1 MIDVESFLQ
10 TLRNL
15 GTLRLAGIGA
25 AVLVTVGSLIF
36 FAGQWSTPNLALL
49 YSDLSPADGG
59 AIVQQ
64 LEAQQI
70 PFKASPD
77 GTRIEVPADQV
88 GRLRM
93 MMAQQGIPSGGNIG
107 NEIFNQPEGLGT
119 TAFQQQMQQL
129 RAKEGE
135 LVRSIQTLQQVQ
147 NARVHL
153 VLPKRELFARQAQT
167 ATASV
172 LLKLRPGKPLSKEQV
187 AAIQQLVA
195 TAVPQMEPANVSIL
209 DDKGNLL
216 SRGLRPNTPE
226 AMAASA
232 EERRLARER
241 ELTQTIEE
249 LLGRSVG
256 QGRVQ
261 AQVSV
266 EMDFD
271 RITTNSEIYDP
282 EGQVV
287 RGTQSVTENSESN
300 NRDGVDPVTVANN
313 LPNADAANNI
323 AGANS
328 ETRSRSEETVNYEI
342 SKTTKVHERETGQVR
357 RMSVAVLVDGNYTT
371 AEDGTRTYAP
381 RSDAEL
387 AQLQRLVQ
395 SAVGVDPSRG
405 DNVEVISMQFSRP
418 EDELAAM
425 EDTIFGMPKADVIR
439 IAETLILAIVAI
451 LVILLVIKPLV
462 TRALDRSPQ
471 LDEEPDLLSD
481 GSGVPQLAGPG
492 GGALARELAMEAAQ
506 ANEELEQMI
515 DINRVDGRV
524 RASSLRKV
532 GEIVEK
538 HPEEAVSIIRN
549 WLYTES

>member
-1 MIDVESFLQ
+1 MESFLQ

-36 FAGQWSTPNLALL
+36 FAGQWSTPNMALL

-77 GTRIEVPADQV
+77 GTRIEVPGDQV

-93 MMAQQGIPSGGNIG
+93 MMAQQGIPSGGNVG

-147 NARVHL
+147 SARVHL

-328 ETRSRSEETVNYEI
+328 ETRNRSEETVNYEI

-381 RSDAEL
+381 RSEAEL

>member
-1 MIDVESFLQ
+1 MESFLQ

-15 GTLRLAGIGA
+15 GPLRLAGIGA
-25 AVLVTVGSLIF
+25 AVLITIGSIVF
-36 FAGQWSTPNLALL
+36 FAGQWSAPNMALL
-49 YSDLSPADGG
+49 YSDLTPSDGG

-70 PFKASPD
+70 PYKASPD
-77 GTRIEVPADQV
+77 GTRIEVPAEQV

-93 MMAQQGIPSGGNIG
+93 TLAQQGIPTGGNVG
-107 NEIFNQPEGLGT
+107 NEIFNEPEGLGT
-119 TAFQQQMQQL
+119 TAFMQQMQQL

-147 NARVHL
+147 AARVHL

-172 LLKLRPGKPLSKEQV
+172 LLKLKPGKPLSKEQV
-187 AAIQQLVA
+187 AAIQQLVS

-232 EERRLARER
+232 EERRLGRER

-271 RITTNSEIYDP
+271 RVTTNSEIYDP

-287 RGTQSVTENSESN
+287 RGTQSVTENSDST

-313 LPNADAANNI
+313 LPTADAANSV
-323 AGANS
+323 AGANR
-328 ETRSRSEETVNYEI
+328 ETRNRSEETVNYEI

-357 RMSVAVLVDGNYTT
+357 RMSVAVLVDGTYTT
-371 AEDGTRTYAP
+371 AEDGTRTYKP
-381 RSDAEL
+381 RTEAEL
-387 AQLQRLVQ
+387 AQMQRLVQ
-395 SAVGVDPSRG
+395 AAVGFDAARG
-405 DNVEVISMQFSRP
+405 DSVEVVPMEFARP
-418 EDELAAM
+418 DDELALL
-425 EDTIFGMPKADVIR
+425 EETIFGMPKADVIR

-471 LDEEPDLLSD
+471 LDEEPDLLAD
-481 GSGVPQLAGPG
+481 GSGMPQLAGPG

-549 WLYTES
+549 WLYQEN

>member
-1 MIDVESFLQ
+1 MESFLQ

-25 AVLVTVGSLIF
+25 AVLVTIGAIVF
-36 FAGQWSTPNLALL
+36 FASQWSTPNMALL
-49 YSDLSPADGG
+49 YSDLSPSDGG

-64 LEAQQI
+64 LEQQQI
-70 PFKASPD
+70 PYRASAD
-77 GTRIEVPADQV
+77 GTRIEVPAEQV

-93 MMAQQGIPSGGNIG
+93 TMAQQGLPSGGSVG

-119 TAFQQQMQQL
+119 TAFMQNVQQL

-147 NARVHL
+147 QARVHL
-153 VLPKRELFARQAQT
+153 VMPKRELFARQAQT

-172 LLKLRPGKPLSKEQV
+172 LLRLRPGQTLSREQV
-187 AAIQQLVA
+187 VAIQTLVS
-195 TAVPQMEPANVSIL
+195 TAVPQMQPENVSIL

-226 AMAASA
+226 ALAASA

-241 ELTQTIEE
+241 ELSQTIEE

-256 QGRVQ
+256 HGRVQ

-282 EGQVV
+282 DGQVV
-287 RGTQSVTENSESN
+287 RGTQSVTENVQSQD
-300 NRDGVDPVTVANN
+300 RDGVDPVTVANQ
-313 LPNADAANNI
+313 LPNADPTGAT
-323 AGANS
+323 AGGSS
-328 ETRSRSEETVNYEI
+328 ETRNRSEETVNYEI
-342 SKTTKVHERETGQVR
+342 SRTTKIHERETGQIR
-357 RMSVAVLVDGNYTT
+357 RLSVAVLVDGTYTT
-371 AEDGTRTYAP
+371 AQDGARTYQA

-405 DNVEVISMQFSRP
+405 DMVEVVSMQFARP
-418 EDELAAM
+418 DDELAAM
-425 EDTIFGMPKADVIR
+425 DETFFGMPKADVIR

-481 GSGVPQLAGPG
+481 GSGMPQLAGPG
-492 GGALARELAMEAAQ
+492 GGALSRELAMEAAQ

-549 WLYTES
+549 WLYQEN

>member
-1 MIDVESFLQ
+1 VESFLQ

-36 FAGQWSTPNLALL
+36 FAGQWSTPNMALL

-77 GTRIEVPADQV
+77 GTRIEVPGDQV

-93 MMAQQGIPSGGNIG
+93 MMAQQGIPSGGNVG

-147 NARVHL
+147 SARVHL

-328 ETRSRSEETVNYEI
+328 ETRNRSEETVNYEI

-381 RSDAEL
+381 RSEAEL

>member
-1 MIDVESFLQ
+1 MESFLQ
-10 TLRNL
+10 TMRNL
-15 GTLRLAGIGA
+15 GALRLAGIGA
-25 AVLVTVGSLIF
+25 AVLVTIGAIIF
-36 FAGQWSTPNLALL
+36 FAGQWSTPTMALL
-49 YSDLSPADGG
+49 YSDLAPADGG
-59 AIVQQ
+59 AIIQQ

-70 PFKASPD
+70 PYKASPD
-77 GTRIEVPADQV
+77 GTRIEVPAEQV
-88 GRLRM
+88 GRLRLTL
-93 MMAQQGIPSGGNIG
+93 AQQGIPTGGSVG

-119 TAFQQQMQQL
+119 TAFQQQVQQL

-135 LVRSIQTLQQVQ
+135 LVRSIQSLQQVQ

-172 LLKLRPGKPLSKEQV
+172 LLKLKPGKQLSKEQV

-195 TAVPQMEPANVSIL
+195 TAVPQMEPSNVSIL
-209 DDKGNLL
+209 DDRGNLL

-226 AMAASA
+226 AMAAGA
-232 EERRLARER
+232 EERRLAREH

-256 QGRVQ
+256 PGHVQ

-271 RITTNSEIYDP
+271 RITTNSEIFDP
-282 EGQVV
+282 DGQVV
-287 RGTQSVTENSESN
+287 RGTQSITENSESK
-300 NRDGVDPVTVANN
+300 NRDGLDAVTVANN
-313 LPNADAANNI
+313 LPTADATDKI
-323 AGANS
+323 AGGSS
-328 ETRSRSEETVNYEI
+328 EKKSRSEETVNYEV

-357 RMSVAVLVDGNYTT
+357 RLSVAVLVDGTYTI
-371 AEDGTRTYAP
+371 AADGTRTYTA
-381 RSDAEL
+381 RTDAEL
-387 AQLQRLVQ
+387 AQLQRLAQ
-395 SAVGVDPSRG
+395 AAVGFDASRG
-405 DNVEVISMQFSRP
+405 DSVEIVPMQFARP
-418 EDELAAM
+418 DDELAAL
-425 EDTIFGMPKADVIR
+425 DDNIFGIPKADVIN
-439 IAETLILAIVAI
+439 IAQTLILAIVAI
-451 LVILLVIKPLV
+451 LVILLVIKPLI
-462 TRALDRSPQ
+462 TRALDRTPQ

-481 GSGVPQLAGPG
+481 SSGMPQLAGPG
-492 GGALARELAMEAAQ
+492 GGALAREMAMEAAQ

-549 WLYTES
+549 WLYQES

>member
-1 MIDVESFLQ
+1 MESFLQ

-25 AVLVTVGSLIF
+25 AVLITIGSIVF
-36 FAGQWSTPNLALL
+36 FAGQWSAPNMALL
-49 YSDLSPADGG
+49 YSDLSPSDGG

-70 PFKASPD
+70 PYKASAD
-77 GTRIEVPADQV
+77 GTRIEVPAEQV

-93 MMAQQGIPSGGNIG
+93 TLAQQGIPTGGNVG

-119 TAFQQQMQQL
+119 TAFMQQMQQL

-172 LLKLRPGKPLSKEQV
+172 LLKLKPGKPLSKEQV
-187 AAIQQLVA
+187 AAIQQLVS

-232 EERRLARER
+232 EERRLGRER

-256 QGRVQ
+256 HGRVQ

-271 RITTNSEIYDP
+271 RVTTNSEIFDP

-287 RGTQSVTENSESN
+287 RGTQSVTENSEST

-313 LPNADAANNI
+313 LPNADAANSV
-323 AGANS
+323 AGANN
-328 ETRSRSEETVNYEI
+328 EKRNRSEETVNYEI

-357 RMSVAVLVDGNYTT
+357 RMSVAVLVDGTYTT
-371 AEDGTRTYAP
+371 AEDGVRTYKP
-381 RSDAEL
+381 RTDAEL
-387 AQLQRLVQ
+387 AQMQRLVQ
-395 SAVGVDPSRG
+395 AAVGFDASRG
-405 DNVEVISMQFSRP
+405 DSVEVVPMEFARP
-418 EDELAAM
+418 DDELAAM
-425 EDTIFGMPKADVIR
+425 EETIFGMPKADVIR

-471 LDEEPDLLSD
+471 LDEEPDLLAD
-481 GSGVPQLAGPG
+481 GSGMPQLAGPG

-549 WLYTES
+549 WLYTEN

>member
-1 MIDVESFLQ
+1 MSLVESFLQ

-25 AVLVTVGSLIF
+25 AVLVTIGAIVF
-36 FAGQWSTPNLALL
+36 FASQWSTPNMALL
-49 YSDLSPADGG
+49 YSDLSPSDGG

-64 LEAQQI
+64 LEQQQI
-70 PFKASPD
+70 PYRASAD
-77 GTRIEVPADQV
+77 GTRIEVPAEQV

-93 MMAQQGIPSGGNIG
+93 TMAQQGLPSGGSVG

-119 TAFQQQMQQL
+119 TAFMQNVQQL

-147 NARVHL
+147 QARVHL
-153 VLPKRELFARQAQT
+153 VMPKRELFARQAQT

-172 LLKLRPGKPLSKEQV
+172 LLRLRPGQTLSREQV
-187 AAIQQLVA
+187 VAIQTLVS
-195 TAVPQMEPANVSIL
+195 TAVPQMQPENVSIL

-226 AMAASA
+226 ALAASA

-241 ELTQTIEE
+241 ELSQTIEE

-256 QGRVQ
+256 HGRVQ

-282 EGQVV
+282 DGQVV
-287 RGTQSVTENSESN
+287 RGTQSVTENVQSQD
-300 NRDGVDPVTVANN
+300 RDGVDPVTVANQ
-313 LPNADAANNI
+313 LPNADPTGAT
-323 AGANS
+323 AGGSS
-328 ETRSRSEETVNYEI
+328 ETRNRSEETVNYEI
-342 SKTTKVHERETGQVR
+342 SRTTKIHERETGQIR
-357 RMSVAVLVDGNYTT
+357 RLSVAVLVDGTYTT
-371 AEDGTRTYAP
+371 AQDGARTYQA

-405 DNVEVISMQFSRP
+405 DMVEVVSMQFARP
-418 EDELAAM
+418 DDELAAM
-425 EDTIFGMPKADVIR
+425 DETFFGMPKADVIR

-481 GSGVPQLAGPG
+481 GSGMPQLAGPG
-492 GGALARELAMEAAQ
+492 GGALSRELAMEAAQ

-549 WLYTES
+549 WLYQEN

>member
-1 MIDVESFLQ
+1 MIHVESFLQ

-25 AVLVTVGSLIF
+25 AVLVTIGAIVF
-36 FAGQWSTPNLALL
+36 FAGQWSTPTLSLL

-70 PFKASPD
+70 PYKASPD
-77 GTRIEVPADQV
+77 GTRIEVPAEQV

-93 MMAQQGIPSGGNIG
+93 MMAQQGIPSGGNVG

-226 AMAASA
+226 AIAASA

-287 RGTQSVTENSESN
+287 R
-300 NRDGVDPVTVANN
+300 
-313 LPNADAANNI
+313 
-323 AGANS
+323 
-328 ETRSRSEETVNYEI
+328 
-342 SKTTKVHERETGQVR
+342 
-357 RMSVAVLVDGNYTT
+357 
-371 AEDGTRTYAP
+371 
-381 RSDAEL
+381 
-387 AQLQRLVQ
+387 
-395 SAVGVDPSRG
+395 
-405 DNVEVISMQFSRP
+405 
-418 EDELAAM
+418 
-425 EDTIFGMPKADVIR
+425 
-439 IAETLILAIVAI
+439 
-451 LVILLVIKPLV
+451 
-462 TRALDRSPQ
+462 
-471 LDEEPDLLSD
+471 
-481 GSGVPQLAGPG
+481 
-492 GGALARELAMEAAQ
+492 
-506 ANEELEQMI
+506 
-515 DINRVDGRV
+515 
-524 RASSLRKV
+524 
-532 GEIVEK
+532 
-538 HPEEAVSIIRN
+538 
-549 WLYTES
+549 

>member
-1 MIDVESFLQ
+1 MESFLQ

-25 AVLVTVGSLIF
+25 AVLITIGSLVF

-49 YSDLSPADGG
+49 YSDLSPSDGG

-70 PFKASPD
+70 PYRASPD

-93 MMAQQGIPSGGNIG
+93 TLAQQGIPTGGNVG

-119 TAFQQQMQQL
+119 TAFMQQMQQL

-147 NARVHL
+147 AARVHL

-172 LLKLRPGKPLSKEQV
+172 LLKLKPGKPLSKEQV
-187 AAIQQLVA
+187 AAIQQLVS

-256 QGRVQ
+256 MGRVQ

-287 RGTQSVTENSESN
+287 RGTQSVTENSDST

-313 LPNADAANNI
+313 LPNADAADAV
-323 AGANS
+323 AGANR
-328 ETRSRSEETVNYEI
+328 ETRNRSEETVNYEI

-357 RMSVAVLVDGNYTT
+357 RMSVAVLVDGTYTT
-371 AEDGTRTYAP
+371 AEDGTRTYKP
-381 RSDAEL
+381 RTEAEL
-387 AQLQRLVQ
+387 AQMQRLVQ
-395 SAVGVDPSRG
+395 AAVGFDASRG
-405 DNVEVISMQFSRP
+405 DSVEVVPMEFARP
-418 EDELAAM
+418 DDELAAM
-425 EDTIFGMPKADVIR
+425 EETIFGMPKADVIR

-471 LDEEPDLLSD
+471 LDEEPDLLAD
-481 GSGVPQLAGPG
+481 GSGMPQLAGPG

-549 WLYTES
+549 WLYQEN

>member
-1 MIDVESFLQ
+1 MESFLQ

-25 AVLVTVGSLIF
+25 AVLITIGSIVF
-36 FAGQWSTPNLALL
+36 FAGQWSAPNMALL
-49 YSDLSPADGG
+49 YSDLTPSDGG

-70 PFKASPD
+70 PYKASPD
-77 GTRIEVPADQV
+77 GTRIEVPAEQV

-93 MMAQQGIPSGGNIG
+93 TLAQQGIPTGGNVG
-107 NEIFNQPEGLGT
+107 NEIFNEPEGLGT
-119 TAFQQQMQQL
+119 TAFMQQMQQL

-147 NARVHL
+147 AARVHL

-172 LLKLRPGKPLSKEQV
+172 LLKLKPGKPLSKEQV
-187 AAIQQLVA
+187 AAIQQLVS

-232 EERRLARER
+232 EERRLGRER

-271 RITTNSEIYDP
+271 RVTTNSEIYDP

-287 RGTQSVTENSESN
+287 RGTQSVTENSDST

-313 LPNADAANNI
+313 LPTADAANSV
-323 AGANS
+323 AGANR
-328 ETRSRSEETVNYEI
+328 ETRNRSEETVNYEI

-357 RMSVAVLVDGNYTT
+357 RMSVAVLVDGTYTT
-371 AEDGTRTYAP
+371 AEDGTRTYKP
-381 RSDAEL
+381 RTEAEL
-387 AQLQRLVQ
+387 AQMQRLVQ
-395 SAVGVDPSRG
+395 AAVGFDAARG
-405 DNVEVISMQFSRP
+405 DSVEVVPMEFARP
-418 EDELAAM
+418 DDELALL
-425 EDTIFGMPKADVIR
+425 EETIFGMPKADVIR

-471 LDEEPDLLSD
+471 LDEEPDLLAD
-481 GSGVPQLAGPG
+481 GSGMPQLAGPG

-549 WLYTES
+549 WLYQEN

>member
-1 MIDVESFLQ
+1 MIHVESFLQ

-25 AVLVTVGSLIF
+25 AVLITIGSLVF

-49 YSDLSPADGG
+49 YSDLSPSDGG

-70 PFKASPD
+70 PYRASPD

-93 MMAQQGIPSGGNIG
+93 TLAQQGIPTGGNVG

-119 TAFQQQMQQL
+119 TAFMQQMQQL

-147 NARVHL
+147 AARVHL

-172 LLKLRPGKPLSKEQV
+172 LLKLKPGKPLSKEQV
-187 AAIQQLVA
+187 AAIQQLVS

-256 QGRVQ
+256 MGRVQ

-287 RGTQSVTENSESN
+287 RGTQSVTENSDST

-313 LPNADAANNI
+313 LPNADAADAV
-323 AGANS
+323 AGANR
-328 ETRSRSEETVNYEI
+328 ETRNRSEETVNYEI

-357 RMSVAVLVDGNYTT
+357 RMSVAVLVDGTYTT
-371 AEDGTRTYAP
+371 AEDGTRTYKP
-381 RSDAEL
+381 RTEAEL
-387 AQLQRLVQ
+387 AQMQRLVQ
-395 SAVGVDPSRG
+395 AAVGFDASRG
-405 DNVEVISMQFSRP
+405 DSVEVVPMEFARP
-418 EDELAAM
+418 DDELAAM
-425 EDTIFGMPKADVIR
+425 EETIFGMPKADVIR

-471 LDEEPDLLSD
+471 LDEEPDLLAD
-481 GSGVPQLAGPG
+481 GSGMPQLAGPG

-549 WLYTES
+549 WLYQEN

>member
-1 MIDVESFLQ
+1 MESFLQ

-25 AVLVTVGSLIF
+25 AVLITVGSIVF
-36 FAGQWSTPNLALL
+36 FAGQWSAPNMALL

-70 PFKASPD
+70 PYKASPD
-77 GTRIEVPADQV
+77 GTRIEVPSEQV

-93 MMAQQGIPSGGNIG
+93 TLAQQGIPTGGNVG

-119 TAFQQQMQQL
+119 TAFMQQMQQL

-147 NARVHL
+147 AARVHL

-187 AAIQQLVA
+187 AAIQQLVS

-226 AMAASA
+226 AMAAGA
-232 EERRLARER
+232 EERRLGRER

-271 RITTNSEIYDP
+271 RVTTNSEIFDP

-287 RGTQSVTENSESN
+287 RGTQSVTENSDST

-313 LPNADAANNI
+313 LPNADAANAV
-323 AGANS
+323 AGANK

-357 RMSVAVLVDGNYTT
+357 RMSVAVLVDGTYTT
-371 AEDGTRTYAP
+371 AEDGTRTYKP
-381 RSDAEL
+381 RTEAEL
-387 AQLQRLVQ
+387 AQMQRLVQ
-395 SAVGVDPSRG
+395 AAVGFDASRG
-405 DNVEVISMQFSRP
+405 DSVEVVPMEFARP
-418 EDELAAM
+418 DDELAAL
-425 EDTIFGMPKADVIR
+425 EDTIFGIPKADVIR

-471 LDEEPDLLSD
+471 LDEEPDLLAD
-481 GSGVPQLAGPG
+481 GSGMPQLAGPG

-549 WLYTES
+549 WLYQEN